1 MGRKADTMIRAVALY
16 VLVAGL
22 VTAAAGWVLLLVYP
36 GQEGQRAVMTSAILA
51 LVVQVVAFV
60 LLQLFK
66 GKNIMAGWGLGA
78 LLRFGTLGVYALFA
92 TKALALDT
100 NTALVSLACF
110 LILSML
116 VEPLLVNV

>member
-1 MGRKADTMIRAVALY
+1 MIRAVALY
-16 VLVAGL
+16 FVVGAL

-36 GQEGQRAVMTSAILA
+36 GQEGQRAVIASALLA
-51 LVVQVVAFV
+51 FVIQLVAFI

-78 LLRFGTLGVYALFA
+78 LLRFGSLGIYAMFA
-92 TKALALDT
+92 TKALGLEM

-110 LILSML
+110 LFLSML